1 MLVGLVFSVK
11 GQAIGLSG
19 PLVGR
24 QRAWFLP
31 LATNP
36 VDGII
41 WFIVEIFHSL
51 PAGPM
56 VFGHEMLDFL
66 AHVIVM
72 AVFLI
77 ILHKVALAGIHD
89 AHHVTKS
96 IAKAKPMAQAR
107 AISAR
112 G

>member
-1 MLVGLVFSVK
+1 
-11 GQAIGLSG
+11 
-19 PLVGR
+19 
-24 QRAWFLP
+24 
-31 LATNP
+31 
-36 VDGII
+36 
-41 WFIVEIFHSL
+41 
-51 PAGPM
+51 
-56 VFGHEMLDFL
+56 
-66 AHVIVM
+66 M